1 MKEEKVGKKPK
12 GMVVVI
18 SVGKPGGKKPERE
31 ADPDTKKKASIEEL
45 QQEAESL
52 RGARDFPT
60 ARRFQSTANMLGQE
74 TPGRE
79 VAVQAAQVLSP
90 GDEQMPT
97 ALYEEGL
104 QSPDFMDMRQNPE
117 QYDPVHRENFM
128 RLMRQMDKHRRQ
140 VAQGQ
145 ESLAELRR
153 DDPSKFFSDR
163 MTGRVQTG
171 EAMDLSWR
179 LLKAAGRIDPSSPS
193 RTQHKY
199 SDRRGPIGLSQ
210 PFMNTVSSFLPASQQ
225 DFSTGPSNL
234 TPLRLDRGVTEAG
247 EQLPPETIPMS
258 PAMTPL
264 SEVEPPV
271 NYASLPDEVWA
282 SGGIQPTEV
291 KNPIPM
297 YSRMNIEGEIP
308 FEDPHME
315 LRLDHEERELDRLQ
329 GLQGDSPNIRPR
341 LHALHG
347 SKPGRLVSVRDPRFA
362 DEPILIPAFRHRE
375 LYSWS
380 SPPDPNNE
388 IIIHEGRRYE
398 KIPYGMRRNPN
409 YGRYIRRPRKNT
421 VQQRRGEGIIQRSED
436 DDALSDILKG
446 DLSNVDFCDC
456 CSPSELAWAVM
467 KAKKKSKPFHGYNPK
482 RHHRKGGLSAKGR
495 AKFKRETGA
504 NLKPPVTT
512 KPSKLKPGSKKAKRR
527 KSFCARM
534 SGTKGPTSKKGKL
547 TPKGAALKRWNC

>member
-79 VAVQAAQVLSP
+79 VATQAAQVLSP

-117 QYDPVHRENFM
+117 EYDPVHRENFM
-128 RLMRQMDKHRRQ
+128 RLMRQVDKHRRQ

-171 EAMDLSWR
+171 EAMDLAWR
-179 LLKAAGRIDPSSPS
+179 LLKAAGRFDPSSPS
-193 RTQHKY
+193 RTEHKY
-199 SDRRGPIGLSQ
+199 SDRRGPTGSGIGKIKHAYLLDRFKRGGWPWGSAFA
-210 PFMNTVSSFLPASQQ
+210 P
-225 DFSTGPSNL
+225 TGPSNL
-234 TPLRLDRGVTEAG
+234 SPLPLDRGVTEAG

-291 KNPIPM
+291 ENPIPM

-347 SKPGRLVSVRDPRFA
+347 SKTGRLVTVPDPRFA
-362 DEPILIPAFRHRE
+362 DEPM
-375 LYSWS
+375 
-380 SPPDPNNE
+380 
-388 IIIHEGRRYE
+388 YE
-398 KIPYGMRRNPN
+398 KTPYGLRRNPN
-409 YGRYIRRPRKNT
+409 YGRTIQRPRKNT
-421 VQQRRGEGIIQRSED
+421 VQQRRGAEGIIQRSED